1 MGTETAPRAS
11 AVVLAGGQS
20 RRLGQDKRR
29 LRLWG
34 EGGPTLLERTVAT
47 VGALCADV
55 VVVLN
60 DPEAWPGLP
69 GRIVPDQY
77 PDGGALCGIYS
88 GLRAAACEHALVV
101 ACDMPLLSP
110 ALLAAMLARPRD
122 YDVLAPRSLS
132 AGATRN
138 SLGLETLHA
147 IYSKGC
153 LEPMRA
159 ALEAGRRQI
168 ASFFPQVRVAVLE
181 PEETRAYDPEGL
193 SFLNINTAEQMEQAL
208 AALRGRP

>member
-1 MGTETAPRAS
+1 MNTELPGRAS

-34 EGGPTLLERTVAT
+34 EGGPTLLERTVAL
-47 VGALCADV
+47 VGGLCPDV

-69 GRIVPDQY
+69 GRHVADAY
-77 PDGGALCGIYS
+77 ADGGALGGIYS
-88 GLRAAACEHALVV
+88 GLAAAAEEHALVV
-101 ACDMPLLSP
+101 ACDMPLLNER
-110 ALLAAMLARPRD
+110 LLAALLARPRD

-138 SLGLETLHA
+138 RLDLETLHA
-147 IYSKGC
+147 IYGRGC
-153 LEPMRA
+153 LGPMRA
-159 ALEAGRRQI
+159 ALEGGRRQI
-168 ASFFPQVRVAVLE
+168 ASFFPEVRVAIFE
-181 PEETRAYDPEGL
+181 PEETRAIDPLGY
-193 SFLNINTAEQMEQAL
+193 SFLNINTVEQMDEAL
-208 AALRGRP
+208 RALRGE